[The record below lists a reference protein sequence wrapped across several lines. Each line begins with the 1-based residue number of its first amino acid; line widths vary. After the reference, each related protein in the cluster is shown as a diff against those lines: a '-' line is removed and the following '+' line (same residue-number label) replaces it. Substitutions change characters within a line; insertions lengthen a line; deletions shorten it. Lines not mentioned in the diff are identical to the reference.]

1 MGDGRDGDAGRDD
14 GVRDAGVPGHHA
26 HANGE
31 VRAGAG
37 AAVRPSDGRA
47 TRLLPV
53 AEDDGAGATAAL
65 VGVQPDVRA
74 GQSDGK
80 GARAPT
86 EVRLGRGDTG
96 GGAVG
101 VLLRLHTHACARRC
115 AVPEVRRE
123 AHHGLRHT
131 VHGHIHA
138 DDTVCGTHRVQA
150 AVYPAI
156 RRRTW

>member
-1 MGDGRDGDAGRDD
+1 MGDGRDGDVGRDD

-53 AEDDGAGATAAL
+53 AEDGGAGATAAL
-65 VGVQPDVRA
+65 VGVQPDVSA

-80 GARAPT
+80 GAPT

-131 VHGHIHA
+131 MHGHIHA